1 MILLCFSFII
11 IVIIKKLQVLGYKQC
26 RCEVN
31 RLSTKN
37 ALETTKHEQILNY
50 ITELKLG
57 SKISVRKIA
66 KNLSVSEG
74 TAYRAIKEAESIGL
88 VSTKERIG
96 TVRVEKKLR
105 QNIDNLTFEE
115 VVRIVEGVVLGGVG
129 GLNKTLNKFVI
140 GAMQQDAMM
149 RYIEP
154 GSLLIVGNRNKAH
167 ICALQSGAA
176 VLITGGF
183 STSEEVKAL
192 ADKLRL
198 PIISSTYDTFTVA
211 SMINRALYDRLIK
224 KKIMIVE
231 DIMKPDRHVYTLK
244 ASALSKEWN
253 KLVEETHHSR
263 YPVVDEWNRV
273 IGIVTT
279 KDVVRAPEGSTIEKL
294 MTRNPLTVNRNT
306 SVASAA
312 HMMVWEGIELLP
324 VVDGSRKIVGVI
336 SRQDV
341 LKAMQH
347 IQKEQHSSETF
358 EMQMWGGFTESRN
371 ESGGL
376 VFQGSITPQMTN
388 YLGTVSEGLLMTL
401 MNQAAF
407 RVVQDYKKG
416 DLVLDNISSYFIRPL
431 QIENVIE
438 IHPTII
444 DITRKFVKIDVN
456 IYCNDTVAARAMLT
470 AQFIDQS

>member
-1 MILLCFSFII
+1 M
-11 IVIIKKLQVLGYKQC
+11 G
-26 RCEVN
+26 
-31 RLSTKN
+31 TKN
-37 ALETTKHEQILNY
+37 VEEMTKHEQILNY

-74 TAYRAIKEAESIGL
+74 TAYRAIKEAESMGL

-115 VVRIVEGVVLGGVG
+115 VVGIVEGVVLGGAG
-129 GLNKTLNKFVI
+129 GLSKTLNKFVI

-167 ICALQSGAA
+167 ICALQQGAG

-183 STSEEVKAL
+183 SISDEVKRL
-192 ADKLRL
+192 ADQLRL

-231 DIMKPDRHVYTLK
+231 DILKPDAPVYTLK
-244 ASALSKEWN
+244 ASSTRMDWK
-253 KLVEETHHSR
+253 KLVEETRHSR

-273 IGIVTT
+273 IGIVTS
-279 KDVVRAPEGSTIEKL
+279 KDIVRASERQTVDKL
-294 MTRNPLTVNRNT
+294 MTRNPLTVTRHT

-324 VVDGSRKIVGVI
+324 VVDANRKIIGVI

-347 IQKEQHSSETF
+347 MQKAPHNSETF
-358 EMQMWGGFTESRN
+358 EMLMWRDFTEFRD
-371 ESGGL
+371 EDGHL

-388 YLGTVSEGLLMTL
+388 YLGTVSEGVLMTL
-401 MNQAAF
+401 MNQAAY
-407 RVVQDYKKG
+407 RVVQDVRRG
-416 DLVLDNISSYFIRPL
+416 DLVLDNMSSYIVKPL
-431 QIENVIE
+431 QIENMIE
-438 IHPTII
+438 IRAEII
-444 DITRKFVKIDVN
+444 DLTRKFVKIDVN
-456 IYCNDTVAARAMLT
+456 IYHDGQLAAKAMLT

>member
-1 MILLCFSFII
+1 
-11 IVIIKKLQVLGYKQC
+11 
-26 RCEVN
+26 
-31 RLSTKN
+31 LSTKN
-37 ALETTKHEQILNY
+37 IIEKTKHEQILNY

-115 VVRIVEGVVLGGVG
+115 VVRIVEGVVLGGAG
-129 GLNKTLNKFVI
+129 GLNKSLNKFVI

-167 ICALQSGAA
+167 NYALQAGAA

-183 STSEEVKAL
+183 STSEEIKAL

-198 PIISSTYDTFTVA
+198 PIISSRYDTFTVA

-224 KKIMIVE
+224 KKIMLVE

-244 ASALSKEWN
+244 ASSPSKEWN
-253 KLVEETHHSR
+253 KLVEETQHSR

-324 VVDGSRKIVGVI
+324 VVDGSRKILGVI

-347 IQKEQHSSETF
+347 IQKEQHNSETF
-358 EMQMWGGFTESRN
+358 EMLMWGGFTESRD
-371 ESGGL
+371 ESGSL

-388 YLGTVSEGLLMTL
+388 YLGTVSEGVLMTL

-407 RVVQDYKKG
+407 RVVQDFKKG

-438 IHPTII
+438 IRPSII

-456 IYCNDTVAARAMLT
+456 IYCNDIVAARAMLT